1 VRRRLIAGSRE
12 VTEAALNGHD
22 LSDAMAL
29 AEVLVSEA
37 RVRRRELRI
46 ITAADIQPERVRFLW
61 TGRLALGKPAM
72 LDGDPDLGKST
83 ITADLGARI
92 STGSPMP
99 DGELLSEAGDVII
112 ASAEDGM
119 ADTIRPRLEAAGADL
134 RRVHLVD
141 LSGPDLMTL
150 PGDVPALRRSV
161 ERHRAVLVVIDPL
174 LQFLSGEVDSY
185 RDQEVRQALFP
196 LAQMAADTGCAVLGI
211 RHFTKGAGGKAIHR
225 GGASVGIIGL
235 ARIGL
240 AVGQH
245 PNDPS
250 RRLLAVT
257 KCNIAVKPPTLAYRL
272 VPDDLYGVARIE
284 WLGVVDTSADEMV
297 AIPRQEDHE
306 ESSALAAACAFL
318 TAFLT
323 PGPRWVKE
331 VKDEAVA
338 AGLA

>member
-1 VRRRLIAGSRE
+1 
-12 VTEAALNGHD
+12 
-22 LSDAMAL
+22 
-29 AEVLVSEA
+29 
-37 RVRRRELRI
+37 
-46 ITAADIQPERVRFLW
+46 VRFVW
-61 TGRLALGKPAM
+61 NGRLALGKLAM

-112 ASAEDGM
+112 ASAEDGL

-134 RRVHLVD
+134 RRVHAVN

-150 PGDVPALRRSV
+150 PRDVPALRRAV
-161 ERHRAVLVVIDPL
+161 ERHRAVLVIIDPL
-174 LQFLSGEVDSY
+174 LQFLSGQVDSY

-196 LAQMAADTGCAVLGI
+196 LAQVAADTGCAVLAI
-211 RHFTKGAGGKAIHR
+211 RHFTKGTGGGKAIHR

-240 AVGQH
+240 AVGQ
-245 PNDPS
+245 DPDDPT

-257 KCNIAVKPPTLAYRL
+257 KCNVAARAPTLAYRL
-272 VPDDLYGVARIE
+272 VPDDLRGVVRIE
-284 WLGVVDTSADEMV
+284 WLGPVDTSADEMV
-297 AIPRQEDHE
+297 AIPRHEDPE
-306 ESSALAAACAFL
+306 DASALVSACGVLSAL
-318 TAFLT
+318 LA

-331 VKDEAVA
+331 VKDETRA
-338 AGLA
+338 AGLAWATVRRAKEKLEVETRHYGTVGDTDQGWKWALP